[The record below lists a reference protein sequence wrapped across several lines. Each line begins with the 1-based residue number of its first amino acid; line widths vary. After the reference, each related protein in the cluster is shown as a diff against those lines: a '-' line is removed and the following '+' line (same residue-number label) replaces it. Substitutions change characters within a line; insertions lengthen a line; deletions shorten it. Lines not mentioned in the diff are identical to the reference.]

1 MLNKYDKV
9 YSEFIEKVAELH
21 NAHIAFKTKPT
32 HEPSLRLKR
41 AITDVQDHMYSM
53 RTEVMSFREAYTAEQ
68 KRLWAEHR
76 EQLRV
81 KEEAKARRREERQK
95 RKNNEHTTRTTGSV

>member
-9 YSEFIEKVAELH
+9 YSEFIDKVAELH
-21 NAHIAFKTKPT
+21 NAHIAFKNKPT

-41 AITDVQDHMYSM
+41 AITNVQDHMYAM

-68 KRLWAEHR
+68 KRLWADYKK
-76 EQLRV
+76 QLRE
-81 KEEAKARRREERQK
+81 KEEAKARRKEEREK
-95 RKNNEHTTRTTGSV
+95 RKQK